1 MKLGLMLII
10 LPSLLVLPCFAEDAN
25 PDLLWQNMTR
35 FADNLTTYTY
45 SRTAECVIVY
55 SNESIDKKFEAVK
68 ATEGEVNLTAKAG
81 WWSHQLTD
89 KGNDEV
95 LTMQG
100 YFVNGS
106 EYWKEGQNW
115 TRFDLTDQE
124 AVMQDY
130 NELSSQVEL
139 LNYSDLKIVGIERTA
154 GEDCYKLTGT
164 PDPMIVKAI
173 LGVQL
178 FASYL
183 GSPFPLP
190 DDFGND
196 SFKFDKTGLLENS
209 NVSLTAWVSKET
221 SLLRR
226 VDIHSKLTAT
236 PSILKIEE
244 PNFKIESSLHETT
257 EYKNFGAPVRIEL
270 PAEAQ
275 NQSFRVKGTDWRWAV
290 FGLVEP

>member
-1 MKLGLMLII
+1 MKLGLMLFVLAS
-10 LPSLLVLPCFAEDAN
+10 LPTLPGLAEDAS
-25 PDLLWQNMTR
+25 PDHLLQNMTR
-35 FADNLTTYTY
+35 FANNITTYTY
-45 SRTAECVIVY
+45 SRTTECMIVY
-55 SNESIDKKFEAVK
+55 SNESIDEKFQAIK
-68 ATEGEVNLTAKAG
+68 ASEGKVNLTAEAG

-89 KGNDEV
+89 KRSGEV
-95 LTMQG
+95 LTWQG

-106 EYWKEGQNW
+106 EYWREGMNW

-124 AVMQDY
+124 AVMKDY

-139 LNYSDLKIVGIERTA
+139 LNYSDLNIVGTERILD
-154 GEDCYKLTGT
+154 EDCYKLMGT
-164 PDPMIVKAI
+164 PETMIIKAI

-183 GSPFPLP
+183 GSPFTLP

-196 SFKFDKTGLLENS
+196 SFEFDNTDLLENS
-209 NVSLTAWVSKET
+209 NVSVTAWVSKET

-226 VDIHSKLTAT
+226 VEIHSNLTAT

-244 PNFKIESSLHETT
+244 PNFRIESYLHEITDY
-257 EYKNFGAPVRIEL
+257 ENFGLSVQIEL

-275 NQSFRVKGTDWRWAV
+275 NQSSRVKGTDWRWAV